1 MKLLFLDEG
10 PSGAAVSE
18 SANLPR
24 YASSAGYP
32 SEHRKRL
39 LSERQAIVEH
49 HGKVLGAEN
58 GDDE

>member
-1 MKLLFLDEG
+1 
-10 PSGAAVSE
+10 VSE